1 MESELNKDQ
10 KLAIMEQEIN
20 ISKNMSRIKH
30 KIAVISG
37 KGGVGKSTVSV
48 NIAAELLKR
57 GYTTG
62 ILDADIHGP
71 SVPKLLG
78 VNGSMMKVD
87 ENKLVP
93 VKSVSGINVMS
104 IGFLLP
110 SEDSPIIWRGP
121 KKTGAIKQFLSDVKW
136 DDLDFLIIDNPPGTG
151 DEPLTVLQSIP
162 SVDGVVV
169 VTTPQSVAIDD
180 VEKSVNMVKNLKI
193 RVLGVI
199 ENMSGFIC
207 PHCGE
212 ETPIF
217 GKGGGEEMA
226 KSMGIPFL
234 GRLPIDPKISIT
246 SDEGKPLIIRDPESS
261 LSRKFSRII
270 DKIESEIV

>member
-1 MESELNKDQ
+1 MEPELDEKQ

-30 KIAVISG
+30 KLAVISG

-48 NIAAELLKR
+48 NIAAELSKR
-57 GYTTG
+57 GYTAG

-71 SVPKLLG
+71 SVPKMLG
-78 VNGSMMKVD
+78 VNGSMLEVD
-87 ENKLVP
+87 EDKLIP
-93 VKSVSGINVMS
+93 VKSDSGINVMS

-121 KKTGAIKQFLSDVKW
+121 KKAGAIKQFLSDVKW
-136 DDLDFLIIDNPPGTG
+136 SDLDVLIIDNPPGTG

-162 SVDGVVV
+162 SIDGVVV

-180 VEKSVNMVKNLKI
+180 VEKSINMAKSMKI
-193 RVLGVI
+193 KVLGVI
-199 ENMSGFIC
+199 ENMSGFVC

-217 GKGGGEEMA
+217 GKGGGEKMA
-226 KSMGIPFL
+226 KSMGVPFL
-234 GRLPIDPKISIT
+234 GRLPIDPKT
-246 SDEGKPLIIRDPESS
+246 PTASDEGKPIMIKDPESP
-261 LSRKFSRII
+261 LATKFSKII
-270 DKIESEIV
+270 DKIESEIN